1 MTVTEFAVQTI
12 FSLVVAIGG
21 SGAITWLARTW
32 ISERLKASIKAE
44 YDQQLES
51 HKAKLKAEADVEL
64 EKLRSRLA
72 LEAKEHDVVFSKLH
86 EKRGEVIADLY
97 AKLKRV
103 QRDLAE
109 FTKMLEP
116 NGAPSKEER
125 FNTLVESERAFFAS
139 LDPNLI
145 FLPEEIATALIKLH
159 SLIVVSGK
167 EFKRF
172 ALNDIKMEH
181 TDKWIEIDNRSRTII
196 PTALANLEKEFRSL
210 LGYKTSS

>member
-1 MTVTEFAVQTI
+1 MTATEFAVQTV

-32 ISERLKASIKAE
+32 ISERLKGSIKAE

-51 HKAKLKAEADVEL
+51 HKVRLKAQADVEL

-109 FTKMLEP
+109 FTKIFEMV
-116 NGAPSKEER
+116 GGPSKEER
-125 FNTLVESERAFFAS
+125 FKKLSESQKEFFA
-139 LDPNLI
+139 
-145 FLPEEIATALIKLH
+145 
-159 SLIVVSGK
+159 
-167 EFKRF
+167 
-172 ALNDIKMEH
+172 
-181 TDKWIEIDNRSRTII
+181 
-196 PTALANLEKEFRSL
+196 
-210 LGYKTSS
+210 